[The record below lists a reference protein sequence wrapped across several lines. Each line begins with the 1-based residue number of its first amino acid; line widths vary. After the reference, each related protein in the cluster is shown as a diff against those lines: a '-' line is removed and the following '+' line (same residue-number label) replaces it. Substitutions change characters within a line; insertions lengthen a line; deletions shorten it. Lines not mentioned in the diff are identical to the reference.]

1 MIETVKQA
9 HAGRRVWLA
18 LAVVASL
25 AADALVFAGRSGWVA
40 IAAWGAGL
48 LLLVPAFAGEW
59 KEGLARLRPTWKGAG
74 LLLLFLLPVAV
85 RAINTDD
92 CRVHGDE
99 LLTAYFSAT
108 EDLRPERF
116 FAEIPKNDG
125 VWVCQFPTTFFVL
138 QRFFFRIFGDTLP
151 QVRWSV
157 WPYVFVAAAFLFL
170 SARRVLDPFTG
181 GVSVV
186 LWAFLAI
193 SLYLESVG
201 LHFVSSTA
209 VLLVAFFFA
218 LRTLQEDGELDA
230 VLAGVTAG
238 LCYLFYTSSYVA
250 LPVLA
255 ATIGLRVVRRRRLE
269 VVRNIALP
277 ALGFAL
283 LIGPFATYALKVHN
297 YFLGRAQQVSLL
309 GGQWSDSAQRIAKGE
324 TALGIVA
331 KNANVALKSFWESG
345 IGGHGGYWFAHL
357 PLFDR
362 ATLALLVLGL
372 LIGFKLARRRGEVG
386 LVLLVI
392 GLSFLTGVV
401 LTIPPPA
408 YHRLAAAF
416 PFVAIVLALPFR
428 KVWAATRLSAFARGT
443 LVAGGLVVFAA
454 LNQSYFS
461 EAALPEYENMEL
473 LFANWINLR
482 YPDRTCYVAAFPENA
497 YAKIA
502 YFAVPRRKGPIVC
515 DYHDALFRTLDP
527 NVKYVYIVLFAD
539 EFRARFQKAD
549 PKGHFK
555 VFAPGWGIF
564 LN

>member
-1 MIETVKQA
+1 MAEAVKKA
-9 HAGRRVWLA
+9 RTLRRVWLA
-18 LAVVASL
+18 LAVLASL
-25 AADALVFAGRSGWVA
+25 VADALVFSGRSGWTA
-40 IAAWGAGL
+40 IGAWGAGL

-59 KEGLARLRPTWKGAG
+59 KECLARLRPTWKGAG

-85 RAINTDD
+85 RAINTDN

-108 EDLRPERF
+108 ENLSPERF

-125 VWVCQFPTTFFVL
+125 VWVCQFPTAFFVL
-138 QRFFFRIFGDTLP
+138 QRFFFRLFGDTLP

-157 WPYVFVAAAFLFL
+157 WPYVFIAAAFLYL
-170 SARRVLDPFTG
+170 SARRVLDAFTG
-181 GVSVV
+181 SVSVV

-193 SLYLESVG
+193 SVYLESVG

-218 LRTLQEDGELDA
+218 LRTLQEDDELDA

-250 LPVLA
+250 LPILA
-255 ATIGLRVVRRRRLE
+255 AAIGLRVFRRRRIELF
-269 VVRNIALP
+269 RNFLLP

-283 LIGPFATYALKVHN
+283 LIGPFATHALKIHN
-297 YFLGRAQQVSLL
+297 YFLGRAAQVSLL
-309 GGQWSDSAQRIAKGE
+309 GGHWSDSAQRIAKGE

-331 KNANVALKSFWESG
+331 KNLKVALRSFWESG

-362 ATLALLVLGL
+362 VTLALFILGL
-372 LIGFKLARRRGEVG
+372 LIALKLAKERGEVG

-408 YHRLAAAF
+408 YHRLAAAY

-428 KVWAATRLSAFARGT
+428 RIWTFARLSAFARAA

-482 YPDRTCYVAAFPENA
+482 YPDRRCYVAAFPENA

-502 YFAVPRRKGPIVC
+502 YFAVDRRKDPIVC
-515 DYHDALFRTLDP
+515 DYHDALLRRLDP
-527 NVKYVYIVLFAD
+527 SEKYVYIVLFAD

-549 PKGHFK
+549 PNGHFK

>member
-1 MIETVKQA
+1 M
-9 HAGRRVWLA
+9 WLA
-18 LAVVASL
+18 LAILASL
-25 AADALVFAGRSGWVA
+25 GADALVFTGHPGPAA

-48 LLLVPAFAGEW
+48 LLLVPAFSGEW

-85 RAINTDD
+85 RAINTDN

-108 EDLRPERF
+108 EDLAPERF
-116 FAEIPKNDG
+116 FAQIPKNDG
-125 VWVCQFPTTFFVL
+125 VWVCQFPAPFFVL
-138 QRFFFRIFGDTLP
+138 QKFFFRIFGDTLA

-157 WPYVFVAAAFLFL
+157 WPYVFVAAVFLFL
-170 SARRVLDPFTG
+170 SARRVLDAFTG
-181 GVSVV
+181 VVSVV

-201 LHFVSSTA
+201 LMFVSSTA
-209 VLLVAFFFA
+209 LLLVAFYFA
-218 LRTLQEDGELDA
+218 LRALQEEGELDA

-238 LCYLFYTSSYVA
+238 LCYVFYTSSYVA
-250 LPVLA
+250 LPILA
-255 ATIGLRVVRRRRLE
+255 ATIGLRLWRRRRLE
-269 VVRNIALP
+269 LYRNFVLP

-283 LIGPFATYALKVHN
+283 LIGPFATYALKHHN

-309 GGQWSDSAQRIAKGE
+309 GGQWSDSSRRIEEGGE
-324 TALGIVA
+324 TALGIVG
-331 KNANVALKSFWESG
+331 KNAAVALKSFWESG
-345 IGGHGGYWFAHL
+345 VGGHGGYWFAHL

-372 LIGFKLARRRGEVG
+372 LLAFWLMTKRGEVG
-386 LVLLVI
+386 LVLLVA
-392 GLSFLTGVV
+392 GLSFLTGVI

-408 YHRLAAAF
+408 YHRLAAGY
-416 PFVAIVLALPFR
+416 PFVAILLALPFWKLWSTTR
-428 KVWAATRLSAFARGT
+428 VPASVRAA
-443 LVAGGLVVFAA
+443 LVGGGLVVFAA
-454 LNQSYFS
+454 VNQSYFS
-461 EAALPEYENMEL
+461 EAALPEYQNVEL

-482 YPDRTCYVAAFPENA
+482 YPDRKCYVAAFPENA

-502 YFAVPRRKGPIVC
+502 YFAVDRRKGPIVC
-515 DYHDALFRTLDP
+515 NYHDPLLQNLDP
-527 NVKYVYIVLFAD
+527 NERYVYIVLFAD
-539 EFRARFQKAD
+539 EFRARFQKVD
-549 PKGHFK
+549 PNGHFK